1 MVTQARILAMRGW
14 EVFGFCMYFEGR
26 AAVFSDGFWCRFG
39 VKEGRQ
45 EWLQGFETE
54 QLERMVLSGTKMRRL
69 VRRISN
75 KNCWEEISKSGKPG
89 KTVTDSRWHPGS
101 WVEKYIKLRGGDVLG
116 KNSAKLGQIRTE
128 NWSLVWAWWRSEMIF
143 TRFVSVESRA
153 LLESVQEKM
162 KGVLNSC
169 R

>member
-1 MVTQARILAMRGW
+1 MVVCPRVYLRTSQ
-14 EVFGFCMYFEGR
+14 EVVGSCMYFEGR

-39 VKEGRQ
+39 VKEGSQ

-162 KGVLNSC
+162 KGELNSC